1 MLTRLV
7 IPWVAALVLEASPF
21 EMGLLLVADVVAGA
35 AGSLVLGTLV
45 DRASKRRVMIGADL
59 ARAAIVALLALA
71 VWRGVATIPLL
82 VVAAAASGLLS
93 ITFELARSAWI
104 AQNVHARALTVRN
117 SQLSAA
123 GSVTEAVSF
132 GVGGWIYQ
140 ALGGALSLAADAV
153 SYLVSAAFLWRMRE
167 RRRAAPAATGWP
179 RAADVW
185 ADARAGV
192 TALWRDRTLRALAV
206 LEVLVALGMSLA
218 GTSYMIYVAREIGFD
233 TGVLGMI
240 FAVGGVGSALGAA
253 LAPASGR
260 RAGSGM
266 AIVSGLLLLAGGAT
280 LVPLAG
286 RGSAGWPPARRRC
299 RSCAVRHSRPHA
311 AAVGDAG
318 RIVGARGCRHP
329 HAGAKCHAGRRAGGR
344 HAGGGHRR
352 TRGPDRFG
360 WDVRGRGGGRACA
373 AGAAAALRPR
383 QPHCRAGHRQRDA
396 RHGRGWTGARVHAAP
411 WPG

>member
-1 MLTRLV
+1 LVPTPGFRRLLAAEVVSNFGSMLTRLV

-59 ARAAIVALLALA
+59 ARAAIIALLALA

-82 VVAAAASGLLS
+82 IVAAAGSGLLS

-104 AQNVHARALTVRN
+104 AQNVPARALTVRN

-153 SYLVSAAFLWRMRE
+153 SYLVSAAFLWRMPE

-192 TALWRDRTLRALAV
+192 AALWRERTLRALAV

-253 LAPASGR
+253 LAPAFGR

-266 AIVSGLLLLAGGAT
+266 AIVSGLLLLAVGAA

-286 RGSAGWPPARRRC
+286 AATWLG
-299 RSCAVRHSRPHA
+299 AVLLVGHQL
-311 AAVGDAG
+311 VGDAG
-318 RIVGARGCRHP
+318 HVLYDIHDRTLRQSVTPGELLARVDAGIRTLGQSATLAGALAGGTLAVVIGARGALIVS
-329 HAGAKCHAGRRAGGR
+329 AGMFA
-344 HAGGGHRR
+344 
-352 TRGPDRFG
+352 
-360 WDVRGRGGGRACA
+360 V
-373 AGAAAALRPR
+373 AAAVAL
-383 QPHCRAGHRQRDA
+383 AL
-396 RHGRGWTGARVHAAP
+396 
-411 WPG
+411 PGLRRR